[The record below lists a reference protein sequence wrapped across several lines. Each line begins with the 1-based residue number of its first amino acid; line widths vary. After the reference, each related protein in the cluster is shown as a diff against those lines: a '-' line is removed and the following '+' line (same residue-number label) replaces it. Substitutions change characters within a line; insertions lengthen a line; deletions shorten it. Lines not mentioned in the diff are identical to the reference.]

1 MGTYHRIQKDLT
13 TSKRKDDVYPLE
25 RGRKVLSRELISKIT
40 SFVNEINMAN
50 ILVCIL
56 DSFLI
61 LSNLF
66 AKD

>member
-66 AKD
+66 VED